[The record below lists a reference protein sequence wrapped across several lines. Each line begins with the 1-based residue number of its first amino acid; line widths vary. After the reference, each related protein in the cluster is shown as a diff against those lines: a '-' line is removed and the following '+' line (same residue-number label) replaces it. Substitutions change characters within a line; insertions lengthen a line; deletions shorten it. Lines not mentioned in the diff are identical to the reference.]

1 MMAETVI
8 PESPCSV
15 MADEELD
22 IFFLIGRINPFDEL
36 MLEDGFVDDVTDTQD
51 DFEGNAVFPHLVI
64 ADEGLEAGDAV
75 FAVIQDMAGH
85 AEGDVFDVLQVVVIS
100 NGQGNGNGTFGQGL
114 FIVSQRRRGD
124 ALVGDDDHVPRRRAD
139 GRIAPVHVDDTARF
153 PTGQPDVIAHVYLF
167 RYEGR
172 NAGKE
177 VGQRIL
183 QGQGR
188 CQAAGAE
195 GRQERRKGDTVGTE
209 DEEDAHQIDAQID
222 DRRQDGRRR
231 RLIAALG

>member
-22 IFFLIGRINPFDEL
+22 IFFLIDRINPFDEL
-36 MLEDGFVDDVTDTQD
+36 MFEDGFVDDVADTQD
-51 DFEGNAVFPHLVI
+51 DFERNTVFSHLI
-64 ADEGLEAGDAV
+64 ISDEGLETGDAV

-100 NGQGNGNGTFGQGL
+100 NGQGNGNGTFCQRL
-114 FIVSQRRRGD
+114 FIVGQRRRGD

-195 GRQERRKGDTVGTE
+195 GRQERRNGDAVGTE